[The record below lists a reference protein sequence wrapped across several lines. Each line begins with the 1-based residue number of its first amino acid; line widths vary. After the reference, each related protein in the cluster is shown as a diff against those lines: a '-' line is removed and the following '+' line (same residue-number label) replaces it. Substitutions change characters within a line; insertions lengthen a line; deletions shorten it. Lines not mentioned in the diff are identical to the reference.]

1 MKQYLDPH
9 SGDLRQLH
17 SALVELDAFVQEQ
30 GERRHQAWAR
40 YIELEEFLA
49 SSWNL
54 SYYLALREHDLRPLQ
69 AALMAQGLSS
79 LGRAES
85 RVRENLAALLY
96 TVSQLLAVPCQ
107 EPDRSRFFAGHECLQ
122 RNTERLFGPP
132 PLGRETRIMVTLA
145 AEALDDP
152 EQPKRILR
160 AGAEMVRI
168 NCAYGDP
175 IVWQALVSL
184 VRSQEAVLGRHIP
197 VLMDLTGPRLRTA
210 TTHPPLAR
218 LHVGDALLVTGQAAE
233 AAASAVVTLNLP
245 AVIAQLQPGQ
255 EIYLDE
261 GKLAARVEHI
271 APEGAWLRVMRASA
285 KGFKLAPEKG
295 VNLPA
300 SSIYLDPLTAKD
312 LRDLEWIVAHADLV
326 GYSFVQ
332 RPEDVDRLLLEL
344 HRLRPRR
351 PLGLVLKIETAQ
363 AVQNLPEMIVR
374 SAGRIPTALMIARG
388 DLAVELGFRRLAEM
402 QEELLWLAEAAHL
415 PVIWATQVLDR
426 LVKKG
431 AASRAEVSDAVMA
444 GRAECAMLNKGGHV
458 LEAVGVLAEVL
469 KCMQEHQYKKT
480 PKLRA
485 LQSWRQT

>member
-1 MKQYLDPH
+1 MKQYFDPH
-9 SGDLRQLH
+9 GGDLRQLH
-17 SALVELDAFVQEQ
+17 RALAELEAFVQEQ
-30 GERRHQAWAR
+30 GERRHQAWAGS
-40 YIELEEFLA
+40 IEREEFLA

-54 SYYLALREHDLRPLQ
+54 AYYLALREHDLRPLQ

-85 RVRENLAALLY
+85 RVRENLAAITY
-96 TVSQLLAVPCQ
+96 AVSRLLAEPCQ
-107 EPDRSRFFAGHECLQ
+107 EPDRSRFFAGHERLQ
-122 RNTERLFGPP
+122 YNTEQLFGPP
-132 PLGRETRIMVTLA
+132 PPGRETRIMVTLA

-152 EQPKRILR
+152 EQPKRMLQ
-160 AGAEMVRI
+160 AGAEVVRI

-184 VRSQEAVLGRHIP
+184 VRGQEAVLGRRIP
-197 VLMDLTGPRLRTA
+197 VQMDLTGPRLRTA
-210 TTHPPLAR
+210 TAYPPLAR
-218 LHVGDALLVTGQAAE
+218 LHVGDALLVASQAAE
-233 AAASAVVTLNLP
+233 ATTPAVTLNLP

-255 EIYLDE
+255 ELFFDD
-261 GKLAARVEHI
+261 GKLAARVERI
-271 APEGAWLRVMRASA
+271 NSEGAWLRVVRASA

-300 SSIYLDPLTAKD
+300 SSIYLEPLTAKD
-312 LRDLEWIVAHADLV
+312 LRDLEWIVEHADLV

-344 HRLRPRR
+344 HRLRPQR

-444 GRAECAMLNKGGHV
+444 GRAECAMLNRGSHV
-458 LEAVGVLAEVL
+458 LEAVSVLAEVL

-485 LQSWRQT
+485 LKSWRLT